1 MYNILNELVKI
12 KQELDTTVIFNESG
26 MNKEASLCLEV
37 ASILTQRLIGQISN
51 ESK

>member
-12 KQELDTTVIFNESG
+12 KGELDTTVIFNESG

-37 ASILTQRLIGQISN
+37 ASILTQRLINQVT
-51 ESK
+51 SK